1 MSWRDDSAKVSIKLG
16 GKTRTVIGGS
26 FRGVP
31 FLVEQSNTSG
41 GRRVATHEALPY
53 GNERDGAAW
62 NEDVGRVPRSVSV
75 TAYLVGDDYMDQK
88 VALQEALE
96 GYGPAAL
103 VDPWNGTYP
112 AASCT
117 NYSISE
123 SRDDGGYCQIS
134 MDFSIADPETLQ
146 KSVCKTSDSVQET
159 AAARSKLRDVAC
171 AAFAVAK
178 STVGYPNDVAGKVLD
193 ATNEVLDGVAAIRD
207 FVRDIAAFEDTL
219 AAICVNLRI
228 LWSTPDILASD
239 VAMLFDSG
247 ENLSSAYADIL
258 TSIVQQPAP
267 ELEVHGPETPQTIGA
282 KKDARAFSAFVSRLA
297 LAELGLVL
305 VSEERDSSERAP
317 GRRGI
322 LLQAGRGGHCR
333 NDRPGPDGRAAGA
346 GRRRLRG
353 GGRRRLLAARGP
365 GGHRAR
371 RREPAGAAP
380 GLRPRRRRH
389 AGGDPRAESLD
400 PPSRLPRGGAEGGNR
415 GGVALFHVTPTPN
428 LFTGRKGPIFLY
440 SRKPAWRTFAHLAD
454 MRYKKPQCKIFIGA
468 LLRTETPL
476 KRPN

>member
-159 AAARSKLRDVAC
+159 AAARSKLREVAC

-239 VAMLFDSG
+239 VAMVFDSG

-267 ELEVHGPETPQTIGA
+267 ELEVHGPETPQTLGA

-305 VSEERDSSERAP
+305 VSEERDSSERALADAESFSRLVAAAIAETTDP
-317 GRRGI
+317 DLTDALQELGAVVYEAVVAVASSLPEVQEVTARGGESLLA
-322 LLQAGRGGHCR
+322 LLQDCGLDAVGMLEETLAR
-333 NDRPGPDGRAAGA
+333 NPSIHHPGF
-346 GRRRLRG
+346 L
-353 GGRRRLLAARGP
+353 
-365 GGHRAR
+365 
-371 RREPAGAAP
+371 E
-380 GLRPRRRRH
+380 
-389 AGGDPRAESLD
+389 
-400 PPSRLPRGGAEGGNR
+400 EGQKVEIAVG
-415 GGVALFHVTPTPN
+415 
-428 LFTGRKGPIFLY
+428 
-440 SRKPAWRTFAHLAD
+440 
-454 MRYKKPQCKIFIGA
+454 
-468 LLRTETPL
+468 
-476 KRPN
+476 

>member
-159 AAARSKLRDVAC
+159 AAARSKLREVAC

-239 VAMLFDSG
+239 IAMLFDSG

-267 ELEVHGPETPQTIGA
+267 ELEVHGPETPQTLGA

-305 VSEERDSSERAP
+305 VSEERDSSERALADAESFSKLVAAAIAETTDP
-317 GRRGI
+317 DLTDALQELGAVVYEAVVAVASSLPEVQEVTARGGETPSACWRRPSRGTPRSTIPASSRRGRRWKSRWGSALSCHPNVEPLHGPQRPDLFI
-322 LLQAGRGGHCR
+322 FAKARLAHFCALGRY
-333 NDRPGPDGRAAGA
+333 A
-346 GRRRLRG
+346 
-353 GGRRRLLAARGP
+353 
-365 GGHRAR
+365 
-371 RREPAGAAP
+371 
-380 GLRPRRRRH
+380 
-389 AGGDPRAESLD
+389 
-400 PPSRLPRGGAEGGNR
+400 
-415 GGVALFHVTPTPN
+415 
-428 LFTGRKGPIFLY
+428 I
-440 SRKPAWRTFAHLAD
+440 
-454 MRYKKPQCKIFIGA
+454 
-468 LLRTETPL
+468 
-476 KRPN
+476 

>member
-282 KKDARAFSAFVSRLA
+282 KKDACAFSAFVSRLA

-305 VSEERDSSERAP
+305 VSEERDSSERALADAESFSRLVAAAIAETTDP
-317 GRRGI
+317 DLTDALQELGAVVYEAVVAVASSLPEVQEVTARGGESLLA
-322 LLQAGRGGHCR
+322 LLQDCGLDAVGMLEETLAR
-333 NDRPGPDGRAAGA
+333 NPSIHHPGF
-346 GRRRLRG
+346 L
-353 GGRRRLLAARGP
+353 
-365 GGHRAR
+365 
-371 RREPAGAAP
+371 E
-380 GLRPRRRRH
+380 
-389 AGGDPRAESLD
+389 
-400 PPSRLPRGGAEGGNR
+400 EGQKVEIAVG
-415 GGVALFHVTPTPN
+415 
-428 LFTGRKGPIFLY
+428 
-440 SRKPAWRTFAHLAD
+440 
-454 MRYKKPQCKIFIGA
+454 
-468 LLRTETPL
+468 
-476 KRPN
+476 

>member
-159 AAARSKLRDVAC
+159 AAARSKLREVAC

-239 VAMLFDSG
+239 IAMLFDSG

-267 ELEVHGPETPQTIGA
+267 ELEVHGPETPQTLGA

-305 VSEERDSSERAP
+305 VSEERDSSERALADAESFSKLVAAAIAETTDP
-317 GRRGI
+317 DLTDALQELGAVVYEAVVAVASSLPDVQEVTARGGESLLA
-322 LLQAGRGGHCR
+322 LLQDCGLDAVGGINSFLKHTLFVSY
-333 NDRPGPDGRAAGA
+333 DD
-346 GRRRLRG
+346 LRSMQIEQ
-353 GGRRRLLAARGP
+353 LLKSVISVD
-365 GGHRAR
+365 
-371 RREPAGAAP
+371 
-380 GLRPRRRRH
+380 
-389 AGGDPRAESLD
+389 DPS
-400 PPSRLPRGGAEGGNR
+400 
-415 GGVALFHVTPTPN
+415 VQIV
-428 LFTGRKGPIFLY
+428 
-440 SRKPAWRTFAHLAD
+440 
-454 MRYKKPQCKIFIGA
+454 
-468 LLRTETPL
+468 
-476 KRPN
+476 